1 MIRAISRMLGAHDR
15 VFIDAPCHRHREVA
29 QISHQLSLRRVI
41 NARIK
46 EPLGERRHIGF
57 QTSKCSLR
65 DSKGSSVSWFL
76 DRTDRTMAGG

>member
-29 QISHQLSLRRVI
+29 QIGHYLSLRRVI

-46 EPLGERRHIGF
+46 EPLGEG
-57 QTSKCSLR
+57 
-65 DSKGSSVSWFL
+65 
-76 DRTDRTMAGG
+76 